1 MWGLV
6 GKIEEVFV
14 YRGFHMRTPSF
25 EFLRIIIIII
35 IILESDTCTLIDMM
49 YKFFLNLTV

>member
-6 GKIEEVFV
+6 GKIEEGFV
-14 YRGFHMRTPSF
+14 YRGFHIRTPSF
-25 EFLRIIIIII
+25 EFLRIIIII